1 MPSTPSSSVPGRH
14 VTSRNHAHTV
24 SLGAL
29 NPMHRVTRR
38 KSMTSTAV
46 TNVAAMV
53 AAARE
58 REDTS
63 LSGMPPDRQHLP
75 VKIDKNNRMAD
86 HFEGERQHAAGRD
99 LYSSS
104 NYQSITDDMEVEDEA
119 LSRDLIAVD
128 GLLPIEKHG
137 QSSKSRN
144 RRASEGAHLTKSDGK
159 RVSGE
164 LRCEKCGKGYKH
176 SSCLTKHLYVCLGSS
191 LPHGLS
197 PFFVFLLSPHKEILH
212 LQTIKYRSPMGTVL
226 T

>member
-14 VTSRNHAHTV
+14 STSRNHAHTV

-38 KSMTSTAV
+38 KSITSTAMN
-46 TNVAAMV
+46 NVAALV

-58 REDTS
+58 KDETS
-63 LSGMPPDRQHLP
+63 TSGVPSDRHME
-75 VKIDKNNRMAD
+75 IDNNNRVAD
-86 HFEGERQHAAGRD
+86 HFTGGRQYANGRD
-99 LYSSS
+99 ICSSAS
-104 NYQSITDDMEVEDEA
+104 YQSVTDDMDLEDGSS
-119 LSRDLIAVD
+119 SRDLVAVD

-137 QSSKSRN
+137 HGSKSRN

-176 SSCLTKHLYVCLGSS
+176 SSCLTKHLYVCLA
-191 LPHGLS
+191 PLS
-197 PFFVFLLSPHKEILH
+197 RMVFPFLCFPAFP
-212 LQTIKYRSPMGTVL
+212 T
-226 T
+226 